1 MRQPDQIPVTATA
14 PGCTKIRPDTKSTK
28 LWSSVHFYLR
38 GTATAVSHAIRLW
51 GEGASDSVA
60 KKELAAHSAHSG
72 FETVQDKQHMGN
84 IKLYTGPSN
93 CFVFLY

>member
-1 MRQPDQIPVTATA
+1 MKSDEKSHFQ
-14 PGCTKIRPDTKSTK
+14 KIRNCAP
-28 LWSSVHFYLR
+28 LE
-38 GTATAVSHAIRLW
+38 ALW
-51 GEGASDSVA
+51 GEGASDSVE

-93 CFVFLY
+93 CFVFLYQVTATDREHFAQRLKISLALMCFRNI